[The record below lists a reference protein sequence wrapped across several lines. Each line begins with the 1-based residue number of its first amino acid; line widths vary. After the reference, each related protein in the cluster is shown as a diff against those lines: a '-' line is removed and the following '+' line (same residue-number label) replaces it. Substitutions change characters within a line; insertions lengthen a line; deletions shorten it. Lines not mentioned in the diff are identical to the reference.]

1 MSMGAIDGESGL
13 ETLAEA
19 VRSCVACADLAACRH
34 AAVPGHGP
42 ASARLMLVGTAPGR
56 LGADRTG
63 LPFMGDASG
72 RRLTAALGSRRPDVY
87 ISNVV
92 KCAPKRCDVKGRRGF
107 REPQS
112 EPPYDHGRCR
122 LTDARCRAVNRDP
135 SAEELARCRP
145 FLEREL
151 KLVNPVGVVA
161 LGRLAEQ
168 VLQEILGLR
177 PVPAPSGVPVGAA
190 PFLAYLPHPAALG
203 YHPDWAPAFLRH
215 LDALMR
221 AAGLAA
227 LLPLDAVAAESD
239 A

>member
-1 MSMGAIDGESGL
+1 
-13 ETLAEA
+13 LAEA
-19 VRSCVACADLAACRH
+19 VRSCVACPDLAACRQ

-72 RRLTAALGSRRPDVY
+72 RRLTAALGPRRPGVY

-92 KCAPKRCDVKGRRGF
+92 KCAPKRCDVKGRPGF
-107 REPQS
+107 HEPQP
-112 EPPYDHGRCR
+112 EPLYDHGRCR
-122 LTDARCRAVNRDP
+122 LTEARCRALNRDP
-135 SAEELARCRP
+135 SAEEVARCRP

-168 VLQEILGLR
+168 VLQEILGR
-177 PVPAPSGVPVGAA
+177 PPVPAPSGVPVGAA

-203 YHPDWAPAFLRH
+203 YHPDWAPAFLSH

-227 LLPLDAVAAESD
+227 PLPLDAAAAESD